1 LTSIRPNFIE
11 HLKKGL
17 DMDETEEE
25 EEEQQ
30 QQQPEQEIITQ
41 VNDYFEIIIEVFLF
55 SFLVSIIN
63 W

>member
-1 LTSIRPNFIE
+1 
-11 HLKKGL
+11 
-17 DMDETEEE
+17 MDETEEE

>member
-30 QQQPEQEIITQ
+30 QPEQEIITQ
-41 VNDYFEIIIEVFLF
+41 VNDYFEIIIEDFCFL
-55 SFLVSIIN
+55 S
-63 W
+63 